1 MKKTLIRRIWNRVL
15 AKIARAAPGATSL
28 RPWLHRLRGVRI
40 TGTVF
45 IGDDVYIENEYPECV
60 RLEDGVQLAL
70 RTTIIAH
77 TRGSSQV
84 VVERNVL
91 IGACSVIIAPV
102 NASLNIG
109 EGAVVGAG
117 SVITSDVPAQTLVAP
132 ERVKMYARVTV
143 PFTMRTDYSEF
154 RRGLRPLSGSPQP
167 GSTPGDPSKKAGG
180 SQGS

>member
-15 AKIARAAPGATSL
+15 AKIARSTPGATSL

-77 TRGSSQV
+77 TRGSSHV

-91 IGACSVIIAPV
+91 VGACCVIIAPG
-102 NASLNIG
+102 NANLIIG
-109 EGAVVGAG
+109 EGSVVGAG
-117 SVITSDVPAQTLVAP
+117 SIITTDVPAQTLVAP
-132 ERVKMYARVTV
+132 ERVKIYARVTV
-143 PFTMRTDYSEF
+143 PFTMGTDYNEF
-154 RRGLRPLSGSPQP
+154 RRGLRPLAVSSQP
-167 GSTPGDPSKKAGG
+167 GSSTGDPSKNAGG